1 MGDAEIH
8 AAREMWRVRGSEI
21 AQIERSRDVGM
32 VDIYRMPVRWILE
45 TRIAR

>member
-8 AAREMWRVRGSEI
+8 AGREMWRVRGSEI
-21 AQIERSRDVGM
+21 AQVERSRDVGM
-32 VDIYRMPVRWILE
+32 VDIYRMPGRWMLE